1 MDPMPLLVDQILA
14 TMISKKK
21 PTGVSKPYGNV
32 FPPHH
37 HHRQP
42 NLCSTVNDGD
52 REELN
57 EWRTQGMFKLIRS
70 DVAYHPHA
78 VIVNIHSQNG
88 ESIVVGF
95 GGRLV

>member
-1 MDPMPLLVDQILA
+1 MPLLVDQILA